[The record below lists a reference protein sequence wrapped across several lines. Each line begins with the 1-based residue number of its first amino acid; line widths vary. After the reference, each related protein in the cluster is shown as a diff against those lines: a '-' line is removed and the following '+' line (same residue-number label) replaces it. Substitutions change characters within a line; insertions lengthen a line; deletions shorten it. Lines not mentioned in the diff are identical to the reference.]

1 MVSNKRNFNTEG
13 IVLRRRNYGEADR
26 MVVFYTKHQGK
37 MVCLAKGVRR
47 PTSRK
52 RASIELF
59 TQVNIGGVTHRSMSI
74 VTETV
79 IVNSYS
85 EIRQDYQRVGSAYRV
100 CEIIDRLTAEG
111 SETVGVYSLLIEA
124 LRDIEICDVSL
135 LNKVVE
141 DFTGHLL
148 ILLGFW
154 PIGKSLPEGDSLFSF
169 VEDVIEKNLNSQKYF
184 SSNQV

>member
-1 MVSNKRNFNTEG
+1 
-13 IVLRRRNYGEADR
+13 

-37 MVCLAKGVRR
+37 IVCLAKGVRR

-59 TQVNIGGVTHRSMSI
+59 TQVNLGGVSLGSMSV

-79 IVNSYS
+79 IVDSFS
-85 EIRQDYQRVGSAYRV
+85 KIRQDYQRVSAAYRI

-111 SETVGVYSLLIEA
+111 SETGGVYPLIIET
-124 LRDIEICDVSL
+124 LHDIEICDSGQ
-135 LNKVVE
+135 LNVVVE

-154 PIGKSLPEGDSLFSF
+154 PNGKTLPQGESLFSF

-184 SSNQV
+184 NN